1 MAMFVV
7 FCRRAK
13 YAKAIVGGTIVA
25 LGILHSAGMCHGSLG
40 GSSILV
46 SLRGEPPS
54 SLLHVAALRRPLKAY
69 PITFPFIRMTTD
81 R

>member
-1 MAMFVV
+1 MFVV

-13 YAKAIVGGTIVA
+13 YVKAIVGGTIVA

-46 SLRGEPPS
+46 SSRGEAPS
-54 SLLHVAALRRPLKAY
+54 SRLHVAALRRPLTAY
-69 PITFPFIRMTTD
+69 PITNPFTWMTTN